1 MENKIR
7 GTCFLEYGENLEE
20 HIEAAYRI
28 IMDLQERGYLKAR
41 IDRNGEEPL
50 VIWELTLNNVT

>member
-1 MENKIR
+1 MENKIC

>member
-1 MENKIR
+1 MENKIC
-7 GTCFLEYGENLEE
+7 GTCFLQYGKDLEE

-28 IMDLQERGYLKAR
+28 VMDLQERGYLKAR
-41 IDRNGEEPL
+41 INRDGDEPL